1 MYKKGLENYKDL
13 IKIFILLIVY
23 LLLDKINKLK
33 LNNYWIIIATSTV
46 FLRINA
52 WHLFLNLKASLGVFF
67 EAGTCISP
75 CCHNN
80 IHNLYKIKIVKI
92 TNFLG

>member
-52 WHLFLNLKASLGVFF
+52 GHLFLNLKASLGVFSRQVHVYHH
-67 EAGTCISP
+67 AVTTTYTI
-75 CCHNN
+75 
-80 IHNLYKIKIVKI
+80 YIKLK
-92 TNFLG
+92 LLK